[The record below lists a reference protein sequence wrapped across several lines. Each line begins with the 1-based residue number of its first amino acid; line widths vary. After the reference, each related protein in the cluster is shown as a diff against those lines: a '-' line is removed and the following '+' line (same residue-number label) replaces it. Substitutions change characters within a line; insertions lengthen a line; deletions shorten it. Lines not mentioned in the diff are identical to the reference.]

1 MMEPAWATTRGLDKE
16 SHPILICA
24 KCRRPMDYLA
34 LLPEIAN
41 LPAVYAYKCLPCLR
55 VDTVALD

>member
-1 MMEPAWATTRGLDKE
+1 MRPGLGDDSGPDKD
-16 SHPILICA
+16 SHPVLICV
-24 KCRRPMDYLA
+24 KCRRPMEYLA